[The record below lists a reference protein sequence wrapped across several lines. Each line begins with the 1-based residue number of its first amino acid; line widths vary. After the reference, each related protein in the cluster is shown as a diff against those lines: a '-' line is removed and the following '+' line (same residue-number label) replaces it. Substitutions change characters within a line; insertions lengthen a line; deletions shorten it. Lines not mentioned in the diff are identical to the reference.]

1 MTQLPGHKRTDECRF
16 KNMYADDSNLLF
28 IIGIVTYATVLRES
42 NIISG
47 PKTFFAKQ
55 IYFEGVFY
63 IILSLIENLEIWKWN
78 WYVRNRVK

>member
-55 IYFEGVFY
+55 IYFEGVLY
-63 IILSLIENLEIWKWN
+63 SINSYRKLRYMEMEL
-78 WYVRNRVK
+78 VRAQPC